1 MLGLVTWFVSF
12 LLRSQL
18 ATALEVLKFIG
29 IIHTDI
35 HIYNIMLADHRLE
48 PLTFK
53 LIDYGLA
60 ISSSKVE
67 AELGKSLQPNDYR

>member
-1 MLGLVTWFVSF
+1 MLV
-12 LLRSQL
+12 
-18 ATALEVLKFIG
+18 
-29 IIHTDI
+29 
-35 HIYNIMLADHRLE
+35 DHRLE

-67 AELGKSLQPNDYR
+67 AELGKSLQPIDYRWDNYLFLIVMLMY

>member
-1 MLGLVTWFVSF
+1 MLV
-12 LLRSQL
+12 
-18 ATALEVLKFIG
+18 
-29 IIHTDI
+29 
-35 HIYNIMLADHRLE
+35 DHRLE

-67 AELGKSLQPNDYR
+67 AELGKSLQPIDYR